1 MGTAHAD
8 EAAWNDAE
16 ARIRAEI
23 RRLDDVVDDLRAGT
37 AHLHWQGPGAG
48 RFRWRTDRR
57 VRELH
62 DQRTVGTELVALGG
76 ERGGRGVHAEG
87 DLGGVAGEHGHEREH
102 DHRCGGGT
110 GDQYRQPPHQVDDH
124 DAPPLARAARPALA
138 DAFLPVRVT
147 WPGR

>member
-62 DQRTVGTELVALGG
+62 DQRATLTLLLSLA
-76 ERGGRGVHAEG
+76 GRAAADAHAQAVHAAH
-87 DLGGVAGEHGHEREH
+87 VQAANTQTANTQAA
-102 DHRCGGGT
+102 CT
-110 GDQYRQPPHQVDDH
+110 Q
-124 DAPPLARAARPALA
+124 AARTQAKAHHEPKANR
-138 DAFLPVRVT
+138 PC
-147 WPGR
+147 

>member
-8 EAAWNDAE
+8 EAVWTDAE

-23 RRLDDVVDDLRAGT
+23 RRLDDVVDDLRSGT

-62 DQRTVGTELVALGG
+62 DQRATLTLLLSLLGRAGTA
-76 ERGGRGVHAEG
+76 AQ
-87 DLGGVAGEHGHEREH
+87 A
-102 DHRCGGGT
+102 
-110 GDQYRQPPHQVDDH
+110 Q
-124 DAPPLARAARPALA
+124 ARADAKA
-138 DAFLPVRVT
+138 DAKAKADADAKAKSDAHAKAEAGAKAGVQAGKPC
-147 WPGR
+147 